1 MLIHNHNTALSTM
14 TLPVPLTLPTLTDA
28 LKPVLATKQF
38 GSEHILAA
46 LVAEAALAVMPT
58 REQGFRVDDVRCV
71 TSILSSS
78 CFLCGLCGDEN

>member
-1 MLIHNHNTALSTM
+1 MDHKTALSTM
-14 TLPVPLTLPTLTDA
+14 TLPIPITLPTLTDA

-71 TSILSSS
+71 YGVFFLS
-78 CFLCGLCGDEN
+78 CFLWCVVMKN